1 MQGHYVIQL
10 QPKPSLQYLLQ
21 LIKNTHSRIRVSR
34 SQVTNKRSIISSI
47 NLIALESLPLI
58 QPGQNVSKEIINAI
72 TSESI
77 SVDDGDVI
85 AIAQKIISKSEN
97 RYLDI
102 SELEPSEDAIN
113 LASKIDKDPK
123 FIQAILNESQKV
135 VRYRMGVLIVEHKL
149 GFIHANA
156 GIDRSNIDQRKDIVL
171 LLPEN
176 PDESAKMISES
187 ISLHFQKNIS
197 VIITDTMGRPFRNGI
212 VGFTIGSHNIEC
224 LLDERGKKDL
234 YDNEL
239 KVTQIAI
246 ADELAAASSL
256 LMGQAAQKKPVVLI
270 KGYKFK
276 QNNLSDSQ
284 SLIRNEEEDLFR

>member
-1 MQGHYVIQL
+1 MR
-10 QPKPSLQYLLQ
+10 S
-21 LIKNTHSRIRVSR
+21 IKNTHSHIQASR
-34 SQVTNKRSIISSI
+34 LQATNKRSIISSI
-47 NLIALESLPLI
+47 NLIALETLPLI
-58 QPGQNVSKEIINAI
+58 QPGQDVSKEIIEAI

-77 SVDDGDVI
+77 SINDGDVI

-102 SELEPSEDAIN
+102 SQLNPSEEAIT
-113 LASKIDKDPK
+113 LSTKIDKDPK

-156 GIDRSNIDQRKDIVL
+156 GIDRSNIDQLKDIVL
-171 LLPEN
+171 LLPEK
-176 PDESAKMISES
+176 PDESAKKISES
-187 ISLHFQKNIS
+187 ISQHFQKNIS

-239 KVTQIAI
+239 KVTQIGI

-256 LMGQAAQKKPVVLI
+256 LMGQAAQKKPVVII

-276 QNNLSDSQ
+276 QNDISDSR
-284 SLIRNEEEDLFR
+284 SLIRSEEEDLFR

>member
-1 MQGHYVIQL
+1 L
-10 QPKPSLQYLLQ
+10 S
-21 LIKNTHSRIRVSR
+21 
-34 SQVTNKRSIISSI
+34 
-47 NLIALESLPLI
+47 A
-58 QPGQNVSKEIINAI
+58 EIIKAI
-72 TSESI
+72 ESEALQI
-77 SVDDGDVI
+77 DDGDVI
-85 AIAQKIISKSEN
+85 AVAQKIVSKSEN

-102 SELEPSEDAIN
+102 SGLSPSDEAKT
-113 LASKIDKDPK
+113 LATKIDKDPK
-123 FIQAILNESQKV
+123 FIQAILNESKKV

-156 GIDRSNIDQRKDIVL
+156 GIDRSNIDQCKDIVL

-176 PDESAKMISES
+176 PDESAKNISES
-187 ISLHFQKNIS
+187 ISQHFKKNIS

-239 KVTQIAI
+239 KVTQIGI
-246 ADELAAASSL
+246 ADELAAAASL

-270 KGYKFK
+270 KGYQFK
-276 QNNLSDSQ
+276 QNNISDSR
-284 SLIRNEEEDLFR
+284 SLIRSEEEDLFR

>member
-1 MQGHYVIQL
+1 MSAEII
-10 QPKPSLQYLLQ
+10 KAIESESLQ
-21 LIKNTHSRIRVSR
+21 I
-34 SQVTNKRSIISSI
+34 
-47 NLIALESLPLI
+47 
-58 QPGQNVSKEIINAI
+58 
-72 TSESI
+72 
-77 SVDDGDVI
+77 DDGDVI
-85 AIAQKIISKSEN
+85 AVAQKIVSKSEN

-102 SELEPSEDAIN
+102 SGLSPSDEAKT
-113 LASKIDKDPK
+113 LATKIDKDPK
-123 FIQAILNESQKV
+123 FIQAILNESKKV

-156 GIDRSNIDQRKDIVL
+156 GIDRSNIDQCKDIVL

-176 PDESAKMISES
+176 PDESAKNISES
-187 ISLHFQKNIS
+187 ISQHFKKNIS

-239 KVTQIAI
+239 RVTQIGI
-246 ADELAAASSL
+246 ADELAAAASL

-270 KGYKFK
+270 KGYQFK
-276 QNNLSDSQ
+276 QNNISDSR
-284 SLIRNEEEDLFR
+284 SLIRSEEEDLFR